1 MAWTI
6 DCTNCGKRT
15 RAANIVELTE
25 RHSDPSKDHLDPFGW
40 FLCRHCKSRGYIEKH
55 YKLQEPDRP
64 PWKPYLR
71 VALRPSMHDHK
82 DTYQPFA
89 FLVGYSPHDTPTDI
103 WFCYYKDT
111 RDEPGGRLK
120 MGHGPGGPPVFEAA
134 DLIDL
139 IAQMVERGSLDPAAL
154 TAALDK
160 AGRKEP

>member
-71 VALRPSMHDHK
+71 VALRPSHARPQGHLSALRL
-82 DTYQPFA
+82 P
-89 FLVGYSPHDTPTDI
+89 
-103 WFCYYKDT
+103 
-111 RDEPGGRLK
+111 GRL
-120 MGHGPGGPPVFEAA
+120 
-134 DLIDL
+134 
-139 IAQMVERGSLDPAAL
+139 L
-154 TAALDK
+154 TARHPYRYLVLLLQGTPETSPAD
-160 AGRKEP
+160 A